1 MFTLQMS
8 TYTSLLGFSRNLFKL
23 FNTMQERI
31 YPLRLTFT
39 IEVHTIDYKV
49 NILIIVFVEAKF
61 IRSRKYKA
69 YKCQKRAKIVTIE
82 INVIKFLHTTGLGDD
97 RAMGC
102 LK

>member
-1 MFTLQMS
+1 MNVYFANVNGHEFIGLFTEL
-8 TYTSLLGFSRNLFKL
+8 
-23 FNTMQERI
+23 
-31 YPLRLTFT
+31 LRLTFT

-49 NILIIVFVEAKF
+49 NTLIIVFVEAKF